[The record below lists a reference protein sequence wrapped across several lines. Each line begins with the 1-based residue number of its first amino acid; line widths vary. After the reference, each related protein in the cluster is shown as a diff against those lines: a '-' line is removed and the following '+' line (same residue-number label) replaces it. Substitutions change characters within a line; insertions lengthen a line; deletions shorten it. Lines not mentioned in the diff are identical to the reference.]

1 MGYWIFIQ
9 DTISSNFGLK
19 CSPNKLFM
27 QKPDRPN
34 IHEEAAM
41 SYQYMRGRVSG
52 PAHLDKDKAAERSCE
67 TLNIMM
73 GREILSIVRSMSH
86 VVYRR
91 GKGVT

>member
-1 MGYWIFIQ
+1 MNVEMARHPIMGYWIFIQ

-41 SYQYMRGRVSG
+41 SYLYMRGRVSG
-52 PAHLDKDKAAERSCE
+52 PAHLDKDKAAQRSF
-67 TLNIMM
+67 M
-73 GREILSIVRSMSH
+73 
-86 VVYRR
+86 
-91 GKGVT
+91 